1 MHLLPLQLYL
11 IVRRFARPSGIN
23 SEASQDREVLAGG
36 GQDEIPGSASHQK
49 VIVKR
54 IPGPWERRQS
64 LEYRRGRHP
73 AFQAK
78 GSPLSVEL
86 IDSAVVVA
94 IRRSENVSRSLLRR
108 NRGVTP

>member
-64 LEYRRGRHP
+64 LEYRGGRHP
-73 AFQAK
+73 PFQAK
-78 GSPLSVEL
+78 GSPLSGEL
-86 IDSAVVVA
+86 IDSAGVVA
-94 IRRSENVSRSLLRR
+94 IPSHR
-108 NRGVTP
+108 NDSPAFSPREPGAI